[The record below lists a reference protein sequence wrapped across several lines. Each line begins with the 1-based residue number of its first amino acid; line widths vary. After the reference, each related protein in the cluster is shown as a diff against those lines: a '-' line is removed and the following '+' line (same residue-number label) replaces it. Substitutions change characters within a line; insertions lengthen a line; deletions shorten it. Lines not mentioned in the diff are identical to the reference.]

1 MIYATQKGG
10 EGTNEM
16 QNNNERS
23 KTEWKLK
30 QNEMQ
35 TKWVGW
41 EKIKNKEVGVGDGG
55 LGVVPPS
62 PHE

>member
-1 MIYATQKGG
+1 MTYAIQRRG
-10 EGTNEM
+10 EGTNET

-23 KTEWKLK
+23 KTEWNLK

-41 EKIKNKEVGVGDGG
+41 EKNKNKEVGVGDWGF
-55 LGVVPPS
+55 PTS